1 MNIFPS
7 AGRVLVKNRLTA
19 TEDYLLG
26 AMGGSADC
34 CVLYLEVLW
43 EQPAAISRHAHS
55 TQQVVFSK
63 PFEPHE
69 L

>member
-1 MNIFPS
+1 
-7 AGRVLVKNRLTA
+7 VKNRETA

-26 AMGGSADC
+26 AMGGPADC
-34 CVLYLEVLW
+34 YVLHLGVLW

-63 PFEPHE
+63 PFEPNE
-69 L
+69 S